1 MQPLWGSGILL
12 QGTPE
17 GAMAAAQNMVCTGKV
32 IGLNW
37 AHLAIRPEEGARG
50 AKKEEGARG
59 ANTRMRT
66 NLHRFM
72 LTLQL
77 TY

>member
-1 MQPLWGSGILL
+1 
-12 QGTPE
+12 
-17 GAMAAAQNMVCTGKV
+17 MAAAQNMVCTGKV

-37 AHLAIRPEEGARG
+37 AHLAIRPVEAGSSGRSPVIWFRR
-50 AKKEEGARG
+50 KEGARG